1 MLFLHQNV
9 VQLLMRNLR
18 TAIVIFTFLH
28 LIPAHADSDDIDR
41 ELKIKIA
48 YLYHFSQFT
57 QWAKPLSTL
66 NYCVFNDVAI
76 SELIKTTFIGKN
88 SNGTF
93 KLMVHAI
100 TEHDDVDDCQ
110 IIFFPHAVS
119 REILNTTYHK
129 PILTVGVQKDFT
141 QQGGI
146 VYLFEE
152 DQKIRFFINNIDAQE
167 SNLKI
172 NSQLLALSRLPPP

>member
-9 VQLLMRNLR
+9 IQSLLRNLR
-18 TAIVIFTFLH
+18 IAIIVFIFLH
-28 LIPAHADSDDIDR
+28 LMPTHADSDDIDR

-48 YLYHFSQFT
+48 YLYHFAQFT

-66 NYCVFNDVAI
+66 NYCVFHDEVI
-76 SELIKTTFIGKN
+76 SELLKTTFIGKN
-88 SNGTF
+88 SSGTV
-93 KLMVHAI
+93 KLAVHAI
-100 TEHDDVDDCQ
+100 TEHDDVDSCQ

-119 REILNTTYHK
+119 KDVLNTTYHK
-129 PILTVGVQKDFT
+129 PILTVGVQRDFT
-141 QQGGI
+141 QLGGI

-172 NSQLLALSRLPPP
+172 NSQLLTLSRLPPL